1 MFYFFTM
8 FFIGTIRVATNHKIA
23 APVCFIGLSAPSI
36 TMYAMTIMAQP
47 SRQREEMIEADPA
60 LMHHFE
66 LIHHDLYI
74 QAMHCMMLFSLMGMA
89 SALHSL
95 YQRWPSFKYKEYSPA
110 HFAFIFPIL
119 SHTNAVQAY
128 RSGVDSFAGIPI
140 GAPFKLLLFNYWF
153 ICLLFGTIAN
163 FIFTAKY
170 IRRLP
175 KWTKIDISDEYQ
187 DPLSPSQTV
196 VREAMYESDAHESI
210 LSQNFVS
217 PAVLQA
223 NETGQLVRLRRGT
236 DDWTKHGPYVRTRR
250 VLAYGFDLT
259 MTDAELRQERA
270 ELLHWVAVN
279 APRTRNRTLSHNGA
293 LVSLLPSFAEEAP
306 LDAYGAVEESGHPTN
321 EQQRHSRSYTFF

>member
-1 MFYFFTM
+1 M

-47 SRQREEMIEADPA
+47 SRHREEMIEADPN
-60 LMHHFE
+60 LMQRFE
-66 LIHHDLYI
+66 HIHHVLYVPV
-74 QAMHCMMLFSLMGMA
+74 MHCMMAFSLMGMA

-95 YQRWPSFKYKEYSPA
+95 YQRWPTFKYKEFSPA

-128 RSGVDSFAGIPI
+128 RSGVDSFARIPI
-140 GAPFKLLLFNYWF
+140 GAPFKIVLFNYWF
-153 ICLLFGTIAN
+153 MCLIVGTIAN

-175 KWTKIDISDEYQ
+175 KWTKIDVSDDEEE
-187 DPLSPSQTV
+187 PPSPSHTI
-196 VREAMYESDAHESI
+196 VREAIYESDAHESI

-236 DDWTKHGPYVRTRR
+236 EGWKKHGPYVRTRR
-250 VLAYGFDLT
+250 VMAYGFDLT

-279 APRTRNRTLSHNGA
+279 APRTRNRTLSHSG
-293 LVSLLPSFAEEAP
+293 VMSSLLPSVMENTQHE
-306 LDAYGAVEESGHPTN
+306 AYGSLAAPRQDG
-321 EQQRHSRSYTFF
+321 RHSRSYTLI